1 MTKYTCTSAQNII
14 KMLAVMVVILKNF
27 FLTLLLVSAEMLRFK
42 TTMFSLQVI
51 ASVLVLVSTTT
62 HAITIMKYEFDNCE
76 GPYTNV
82 TIESGGCYYDGELQG
97 AENPLSYST
106 AKYDCVMPNGQFVL
120 EASIATQGKCPTRR
134 GKELKYPYE
143 LTKKITYKGFP
154 ITKRYR
160 HSECV
165 RGGTKEF
172 DDKESTDMFNSG
184 GSIWIDCS
192 AGFQSTM
199 EMMGV
204 VAVALNLWMLS
215 R

>member
-1 MTKYTCTSAQNII
+1 
-14 KMLAVMVVILKNF
+14 
-27 FLTLLLVSAEMLRFK
+27 
-42 TTMFSLQVI
+42 MFSLHVI
-51 ASVLVLVSTTT
+51 ASVLVLASTTT

-97 AENPLSYST
+97 AVNPLSYST
-106 AKYDCVMPNGQFVL
+106 AKYDCVREPSDQFVL
-120 EASIATQGKCPTRR
+120 EATIVTQGKCPPRD
-134 GKELKYPYE
+134 GKKLTYPYE
-143 LTKKITYKGFP
+143 LTKQMTYKGFP

-165 RGGTKEF
+165 KGGVKEF
-172 DDKESTDMFNSG
+172 TDDKESTDMFSG

-192 AGFQSTM
+192 AGFQTTM
-199 EMMGV
+199 GLVGV

>member
-1 MTKYTCTSAQNII
+1 
-14 KMLAVMVVILKNF
+14 
-27 FLTLLLVSAEMLRFK
+27 
-42 TTMFSLQVI
+42 
-51 ASVLVLVSTTT
+51 
-62 HAITIMKYEFDNCE
+62 
-76 GPYTNV
+76 
-82 TIESGGCYYDGELQG
+82 
-97 AENPLSYST
+97 LSYST

-134 GKELKYPYE
+134 GKELTYPYE
-143 LTKKITYKGFP
+143 LTKKLTYKGFP

-165 RGGTKEF
+165 RGGTEEF
-172 DDKESTDMFNSG
+172 TDDKESTDVFSG